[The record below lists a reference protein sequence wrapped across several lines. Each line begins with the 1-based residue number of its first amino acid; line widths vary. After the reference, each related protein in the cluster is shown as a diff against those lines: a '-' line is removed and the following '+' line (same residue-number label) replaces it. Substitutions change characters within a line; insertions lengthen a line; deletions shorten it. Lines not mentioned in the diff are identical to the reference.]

1 MDGGVLGRA
10 SPFQFVPFSVI
21 ARCAWGIATLAEG
34 TREDGDRVVSVA
46 PNAKMKASG
55 ESGNGTR

>member
-1 MDGGVLGRA
+1 MDGGIIGRA
-10 SPFQFVPFSVI
+10 PPAPFAPFSAI

-34 TREDGDRVVSVA
+34 TREDGDRVVSTA

-55 ESGNGTR
+55 ESGSGTR